1 MIGSPSPLWVSY
13 GSTCTGPCPPP
24 PHPPRPPRPP
34 PAPPPPPC
42 YCRIFVE
49 AGEGRVVREKRDP
62 EQSASDQMYHESNA
76 LIVSQSVLPVSA
88 VTREK
93 TSHPF
98 LTGTNNGTNGSP
110 DLWVL
115 ACSSPLCRPS
125 SMAAV
130 ILSGAAPAPSTICDG
145 ISGRSICDSA
155 MSRYLFSATFHTEWS
170 QAIEAIIFDQH
181 RLIFNRSHG
190 LARRCA
196 RAISTHFSVLR
207 HHLS

>member
-1 MIGSPSPLWVSY
+1 MIGSPFPLWVSY
-13 GSTCTGPCPPP
+13 GSTCTGPCPLP
-24 PHPPRPPRPP
+24 PHPPRPPRPR
-34 PAPPPPPC
+34 PAPPPQPC
-42 YCRIFVE
+42 YCRIFAE
-49 AGEGRVVREKRDP
+49 EGERRVVREKRDP
-62 EQSASDQMYHESNA
+62 EQSASDQIYHESNA

-145 ISGRSICDSA
+145 ISGRSICDSTELTRLSETQGTPSA
-155 MSRYLFSATFHTEWS
+155 FECSDAKRLTSVAAALLLSTRIHTILFTSLK
-170 QAIEAIIFDQH
+170 
-181 RLIFNRSHG
+181 RK
-190 LARRCA
+190 
-196 RAISTHFSVLR
+196 
-207 HHLS
+207 